1 MKKMKKKKSE
11 DFVTTISVTKFN
23 ENISKYIQQAE
34 SEVIYIEKRGM
45 TRVVML
51 SKTMFDIVMQGYL
64 EFQKTKNG
72 LN

>member
-11 DFVTTISVTKFN
+11 NFVTTISVTKFN

-34 SEVIYIEKRGM
+34 GEVIYIEKRGM

-51 SKTMFDIVMQGYL
+51 SKKMFDMVMKGYL

>member
-1 MKKMKKKKSE
+1 MKKKKSE

-34 SEVIYIEKRGM
+34 SAEGEVIYIEKRGM

-51 SKTMFDIVMQGYL
+51 SKTMFDMVMKGYL